1 MKHNHFLIL
10 ALSVIVVAIAGCT
23 RPERIID
30 NSVDEWKILAA
41 TDAAPSA
48 LALLRQP
55 DGEVTSSDIFA
66 KTNGSPLPG
75 KVAKIIEFREN
86 LYLLVPSTFQ
96 IIVVGK
102 DYKQVASVD
111 LSASQRIPSDIAFG
125 NATTAYVAHEND
137 TTVSVM
143 DIVNFTIARSITVGK
158 RPIAIAAIGNQIF
171 VANQASNTVS
181 QIDTRTNSVVATH
194 QVPTAPTFIQPNIK
208 NGHEVVVL
216 SLGAGKIDN
225 EVKTTAALTF
235 IDSSRIITKVTTLD
249 DVSNG
254 GSISGHPMGMVISTQ
269 DWAFI
274 AVQNGVIRF
283 DIRDKETYTLELEQE
298 FSRIFYNFRRDEL
311 LLLNNTEGTITN
323 GLGEKKEAT
332 FALPF
337 TVTSILGL

>member
-10 ALSVIVVAIAGCT
+10 AISIIAMTIAGCT

-30 NSVDEWKILAA
+30 NSVDEWKILAT

-55 DGEVTSSDIFA
+55 DGEVTSSDVFA

-75 KVAKIIEFREN
+75 KVTKIIEFREN
-86 LYLLVPSTFQ
+86 LYLLIPSAFQ
-96 IIVVGK
+96 IIVVNR
-102 DYKQVASVD
+102 DYKQVASID
-111 LSASQRIPSDIAFG
+111 LSTSQRIPSDIAFG
-125 NATTAYVAHEND
+125 NATTAYIAHEND
-137 TTVSVM
+137 TTVSVL
-143 DIVNFTIARSITVGK
+143 DIVNFTVARSITVGK

-181 QIDTRTNSVVATH
+181 QIDTRTNTVVATH

-208 NGHEVVVL
+208 NGHEVLVL
-216 SLGAGKIDN
+216 SLGAGKIDS
-225 EVKTTAALTF
+225 EVKTAAAISF
-235 IDSSRIITKVTTLD
+235 IDSARIITKVTTLD
-249 DVSNG
+249 DVLNG
-254 GSISGHPMGMVISTQ
+254 GSIDGHPVGMAISTQ

-283 DIRDKETYTLELEQE
+283 DIRDQETYTLELDQK
-298 FSRIFYNFRRDEL
+298 FTGIFYNFRRDEL

-323 GLGEKKEAT
+323 GLGEKKEVT
-332 FALPF
+332 FTLPF